1 MFQKFWYKNNTKIW
15 QDHINNIAIW
25 LNKANAMLHEVRQIV
40 NERTL
45 ISIYHAIFDSHLNYA
60 SIVWCQT
67 KRLINRV
74 LIIQKKALEGLQNYI
89 LCIISVWSILC
100 SVRLYKCLY
109 FLPILL
115 VKLSFHFSMFQC
127 FVFLFLYVFL
137 FLHLCSFALFRIQC
151 LKRLIDMV

>member
-1 MFQKFWYKNNTKIW
+1 
-15 QDHINNIAIW
+15 
-25 LNKANAMLHEVRQIV
+25 MLHEVRQIV

-67 KRLINRV
+67 KSLINRV

-89 LCIISVWSILC
+89 LCIISVWSILG
-100 SVRLYKCLY
+100 SVRLYKCLH

-137 FLHLCSFALFRIQC
+137 FLHLCSFALFWIQC
-151 LKRLIDMV
+151 LKRLINMV

>member
-100 SVRLYKCLY
+100 SVRLYKCL
-109 FLPILL
+109 F
-115 VKLSFHFSMFQC
+115 SFFYVS
-127 FVFLFLYVFL
+127 VFCVSVS
-137 FLHLCSFALFRIQC
+137 LCVSVPASL
-151 LKRLIDMV
+151 